1 MDGYKNS
8 IFFILL
14 YGLYLKNFIKYFI
27 EKFNFYSDIEY
38 C

>member
-14 YGLYLKNFIKYFI
+14 YGLYLKNFIKHPT